1 MIFNSQFSVCCF
13 GFIKSSIFRD
23 SKDIIVII
31 QWIWIVLIKELL
43 ILFFTFCTMLIEE
56 FLECLV
62 CIRIIVFMTHKF
74 IIMGSFVSIRENLKG
89 FSNLMKLDL
98 SWLSMLFVFV
108 WVPFGG
114 QFLVGTFNFKERS
127 VLRNSEYSI
136 VVLKWFLSWYEMYL
150 LLFDL

>member
-1 MIFNSQFSVCCF
+1 MSFLITRIIFGMILNSQFSVCCF

-89 FSNLMKLDL
+89 FSNLISHETWFKLTFYAL
-98 SWLSMLFVFV
+98 CVCLGVICRPVFSRH
-108 WVPFGG
+108 F
-114 QFLVGTFNFKERS
+114 QFQGEKRFKE
-127 VLRNSEYSI
+127 LRVQHSS
-136 VVLKWFLSWYEMYL
+136 S
-150 LLFDL
+150 

>member
-1 MIFNSQFSVCCF
+1 MILNSQFSVCCF

-74 IIMGSFVSIRENLKG
+74 IIMGSFVSIREDFKG
-89 FSNLMKLDL
+89 LSNLMEL
-98 SWLSMLFVFV
+98 SLSLFSVLFMLVRMPLRSQLFI
-108 WVPFGG
+108 GI
-114 QFLVGTFNFKERS
+114 LNFKEGSIFWDSKDRI
-127 VLRNSEYSI
+127 VILERLLRRHWI
-136 VVLKWFLSWYEMYL
+136 L
-150 LLFDL
+150 LLNF